1 MSVPEEIR
9 TRLRSRL
16 WEIADQVG
24 WMNLST
30 TEKSKHYEDWTRSR
44 EIGGLLTRFMDA
56 GHVRV
61 YIKDTLLK
69 SYALQRSADASR
81 PLRVSGIEESAETV
95 ETYLK
100 PHGRR
105 LADGRIVCWGRAD
118 DWKTVLMALHER
130 AFVCHGAWAYSAVLL
145 SADGRFRES
154 GIRDMVKAAAD
165 RLSIEKLIWLDT

>member
-1 MSVPEEIR
+1 VSVPEETR

-24 WMNLST
+24 WINLST
-30 TEKSKHYEDWTRSR
+30 TEKSKHYEDWTKSR
-44 EIGGLLTRFMDA
+44 EIGGLLTRFID
-56 GHVRV
+56 GGQVRL

-69 SYALQRSADASR
+69 GYALQRSANASR
-81 PLRVSGIEESAETV
+81 PLRVCGIESSVETV

-118 DWKTVLMALHER
+118 DWKSVLMALHER
-130 AFVCHGAWAYSAVLL
+130 AFVCKGTRPFAAVLF

-154 GIRDMVKAAAD
+154 DLRSMVKAAAD
-165 RLSIEKLIWLDT
+165 RLAIEKLIWLDT